1 MACNIQ
7 SVSYISEQHSYATL
21 KFVFFL
27 KKSGPT
33 PASFLFIFVLFKHN
47 FTEKTVGFSGIRTR
61 VVRVEG
67 EQADYLTTIR
77 ALKFVYHIVT
87 NSLSG
92 TCLPLQ
98 CSCRR
103 LVFIASAQRSKNC
116 FKRNV
121 FLIGIQS
128 YSHFQS
134 VRNGHLLIHLHPY
147 FTR

>member
-1 MACNIQ
+1 MIVKRFNGIKGG
-7 SVSYISEQHSYATL
+7 STFFS
-21 KFVFFL
+21 FL
-27 KKSGPT
+27 KWANSGL
-33 PASFLFIFVLFKHN
+33 FLFIFVLFKHN

-128 YSHFQS
+128 YSHF
-134 VRNGHLLIHLHPY
+134 
-147 FTR
+147 